1 MYNIK
6 KIYRKKSNVFI
17 IFIFT
22 FLFMCLL
29 FLFKYIFVVEN
40 DIELKIYDKHKNKEL
55 IVYENKEKVITS
67 SQKIENIIY
76 IYSDYQMLN
85 IENKNLGIYTL
96 SPILF
101 EESPKVILGKFPEND
116 DEIILPSYN
125 YINNKK
131 VELTNII
138 NKELTFIINGNKTID
153 FKIVGL
159 YESEEVN
166 KNAYFNLYNIEELL
180 KKMDYNQAEYTRVLV
195 DHYKNIDKVLNE
207 LVYKAELNDISGMD
221 EIEVYKSLF
230 DLVLLLIVGII
241 LFIIVVLLVVS
252 SILYYD
258 TMQDRYIQFV
268 LGLNKHGIAM
278 NYINYYLKLLIVSFS
293 VSIFLYFFITIIYNQ
308 FILIDNLVLN
318 DLFSISLSHKILIS
332 ILFLISII
340 LFLLYLFIRFRL
352 SRNQQMN

>member
-85 IENKNLGIYTL
+85 LENKNLGIYTL

-101 EESPKVILGKFPEND
+101 DESPKVIIGKFPEND

-125 YINNKK
+125 YINNRK
-131 VELTNII
+131 VELTSII
-138 NKELTFIINGNKTID
+138 NKELAFIINGDKTMN

-180 KKMDYNQAEYTRVLV
+180 EKMDYSQTEYTRVLV

-207 LVYKAELNDISGMD
+207 LDFKAELNDISGID
-221 EIEVYKSLF
+221 EIEVYTSLF

-241 LFIIVVLLVVS
+241 LFIIVILLIVS

-258 TMQDRYIQFV
+258 TSQDRYIQFV
-268 LGLNKHGIAM
+268 LGLNKHGIAI
-278 NYINYYLKLLIVSFS
+278 NYINYYLKLLIISFFI
-293 VSIFLYFFITIIYNQ
+293 SIILYFFIIIIYNQ
-308 FILIDNLVLN
+308 CILINNLVLN
-318 DLFSISLSHKILIS
+318 DLFNISLSYKILIPIVS
-332 ILFLISII
+332 LIIII
-340 LFLLYLFIRFRL
+340 LFLLYFAIRFKL
-352 SRNQQMN
+352 SRN